1 MDSTSEENGMTHF
14 MVVANMNNGIFQSE
28 ALTGYSVDNIAPGV
42 PGGLMAIS
50 MDDNI
55 QLSWDTSMEED
66 FQYFVLEKATNMDFM
81 EPEVI
86 QTADT
91 SYSDVN
97 FSANQANYYR
107 IAAVDHAGNIS
118 EYSAVVEAAVLSI
131 VENMVPEIFALHQ
144 NYPNPFN
151 PTTQIRYDLPEEQ
164 NVTIAIYD
172 VMGRNIRTLMNERQ
186 TAGYHSVRW
195 DAKNDMGE
203 SVAAGMYI
211 YTIQAGEFRA
221 TKKMVLLK

>member
-1 MDSTSEENGMTHF
+1 MLSLISSNWEWF
-14 MVVANMNNGIFQSE
+14 LL
-28 ALTGYSVDNIAPGV
+28 ALY
-42 PGGLMAIS
+42 
-50 MDDNI
+50 
-55 QLSWDTSMEED
+55 
-66 FQYFVLEKATNMDFM
+66 VLEKAINMDFT

-86 QTADT
+86 QLADT

-97 FSANQANYYR
+97 FSANQTNYYR

-131 VENMVPEIFALHQ
+131 VENMVPEKFALHQ

-151 PTTQIRYDLPEEQ
+151 PTTQIRYDLPEDQ
-164 NVTIAIYD
+164 FVSIVIYD
-172 VMGRNIRTLMNERQ
+172 VMGRKIRSLMNISQ
-186 TAGYHSVRW
+186 TAGYHSIRW
-195 DAKNDMGE
+195 DAKNDIGE
-203 SVAAGMYI
+203 GVAAGMYI

>member
-1 MDSTSEENGMTHF
+1 
-14 MVVANMNNGIFQSE
+14 MVVANMNNGIFQSD
-28 ALTGYSVDNIAPGV
+28 AMMGYSIDNIAPGV
-42 PGGLMAIS
+42 PGGLMAVA

-55 QLSWDTSMEED
+55 HLSWDRSIDED
-66 FQYFVLEKATNMDFM
+66 FQYFVLEKATNIDFT

-97 FSANQANYYR
+97 FTANQTNYYR
-107 IAAVDHAGNIS
+107 LASVDHAGNIS

-131 VENMVPEIFALHQ
+131 VENIVPEVFALYQ

-151 PTTQIRYDLPEEQ
+151 PTTQIRYDLPEEK
-164 NVTIAIYD
+164 NVTIIIYD
-172 VMGRNIRTLMNERQ
+172 VMGRNIRTLMNVNQ
-186 TAGYHSVRW
+186 TAGYHSIHW
-195 DAKNDMGE
+195 DAKNDTGE
-203 SVAAGMYI
+203 GVAAGMYI